1 MAIRV
6 AINGFGRIGRNV
18 FKVLSQRDG
27 IDVVAINDLA
37 DNEML
42 AHLLK
47 YDTVTH
53 RFFGDTTVKATDEA
67 IQVGDQTIQVL
78 SEREPANLPWGDLGI
93 DVTVES
99 TGIFRSREQVEWHLQ
114 AGAGKV
120 VLTVPP
126 KTELDNM
133 VVLGVNDDTIT
144 PEQKMLSNASCTT
157 NCLAPIAKILNDSF
171 GIDHGIMTTVHAY
184 TNDQHVADLPHSDPR
199 RARAAAQNIIPT
211 TTGAARAVGKVLP
224 ALDGKL
230 DGLSLRVPV
239 VNGSI
244 VDLVVELEKDTT
256 VEEINAAVRAAA
268 DGPMNG
274 IVEYTEDPIVSSDI
288 IMNPH
293 SAIFDSKA
301 TMVLGGSGS
310 SAKVLAWYDNEWGY
324 SNRVCDLI
332 ERITSM
338 ETGKVKAS

>member
-256 VEEINAAVRAAA
+256 VEEINAAVKVAA

-301 TMVLGGSGS
+301 TMVLGGGGS